1 MKQPVSLSVSNL
13 SWSLPHNNQ
22 EILKSVS
29 FDLEKC
35 KILGV
40 VDQME
45 LVSQLFLDCSIDI

>member
-1 MKQPVSLSVSNL
+1 MKQPVLSVSNL

-40 VDQME
+40 VVQME
-45 LVSQLFLDCSIDI
+45 LVSQLFLDCCIDI